1 MYSLGGYGD
10 MIADRVRVDAYTQA
24 LRKTVRPGDVVLEIG
39 TGSGVFA
46 VLACQLG
53 AARVYAVEPDPVI
66 QVAREIAAANDCAGS
81 IEFIEDLSTRVTLPV
96 QAGVIVSDLRG
107 VLPLFQHH
115 LPSIADA
122 RRRFLAPGGTLIPKR
137 DAVWV
142 AVAEAPEEYGRIVD
156 CWETN
161 ALGQNL
167 SPARRLVVNDMRK
180 VRFTPQQ
187 LLTPPLLWTTL
198 DYATIEH
205 PDVRGAMNFSVQRP
219 GTGHG
224 IVAWFETCLAD
235 GICFSNA
242 PGLPEAVYG
251 SMFFPWTE
259 PVPLSEGQKL
269 CVNLEATL
277 LENDYIWRW
286 NTQIDSADGSG
297 SALRF
302 EQSQLSGAVLSLAK
316 LRQSASDYVPQ
327 LAEDGRL
334 HRRAL
339 ELMDGKN
346 SLEAISRRL
355 AAEFPQR
362 FTRWQQALSY
372 AGKLSQ
378 SYSRESSL

>member
-10 MIADRVRVDAYTQA
+10 MIADRVRLDAYSQA
-24 LRKTVRPGDVVLEIG
+24 LRKAIRPGAVVLEIG
-39 TGSGVFA
+39 TGPGVFA

-66 QVAREIAAANDCAGS
+66 QVAREIAAANGCADR

-107 VLPLFQHH
+107 VLPFFQHH

-156 CWETN
+156 CWEN
-161 ALGQNL
+161 NVLGQNL
-167 SPARRLVVNDMRK
+167 SPARRLAVNHMRK
-180 VRFTPQQ
+180 ARFTPQQ
-187 LLTPPLLWTTL
+187 LLTPPLLWATL
-198 DYATIEH
+198 DYATVEN
-205 PDVRGAMNFSVQRP
+205 PDARGALNFSVQRP

-235 GICFSNA
+235 GIGFSNA
-242 PGLPEAVYG
+242 PGMPEAVYG

-259 PVPLSEGQKL
+259 PVSFSEGQNL
-269 CVNLEATL
+269 CVNLEAIL

-286 NTQIDSADGSG
+286 NTQIDSPNGSG

-327 LAEDGRL
+327 LSEEGRL

-346 SLEAISRRL
+346 SLEAISHQL

-362 FTRWQQALSY
+362 FARWQQALSY
-372 AGKLSQ
+372 AAKLSQ
-378 SYSRESSL
+378 DHSR

>member
-1 MYSLGGYGD
+1 MYSLAGYGD
-10 MIADRVRVDAYTQA
+10 MIADRVRVEAYAQA
-24 LRKTVRPGDVVLEIG
+24 LRKAVRPGSVVLEIG

-53 AARVYAVEPDPVI
+53 ASRVYAVEPDPVI
-66 QVAREIAAANDCAGS
+66 QVAREIAAANGCAGR
-81 IEFIEDLSTRVTLPV
+81 IEFIEDLSTRVTVPI
-96 QAGVIVSDLRG
+96 QAGVIVSDMRG
-107 VLPLFQHH
+107 VLPFFQRH

-122 RRRFLAPGGTLIPKR
+122 RRRFLAPGGTLIPQR

-142 AVAEAPEEYGRIVD
+142 AVAEAPEEYGRIVN
-156 CWETN
+156 CWEKN
-161 ALGQNL
+161 VLGQDL
-167 SPARRLVVNDMRK
+167 SPARRLAVNGMRK
-180 VRFTPQQ
+180 ARFTPQQ
-187 LLTPPLLWTTL
+187 LLTPPLLWATL
-198 DYATIEH
+198 DYATVED
-205 PDVRGAMNFSVQRP
+205 PGARGTLNFSVQRP

-235 GICFSNA
+235 GIGFSNA
-242 PGLPEAVYG
+242 PGMPEAIYG

-259 PVPLSEGQKL
+259 PVPLSEGQNL
-269 CVNLEATL
+269 RVDLEAAL

-286 NTQIDSADGSG
+286 TTQIDSPNGSE

-302 EQSQLSGAVLSLAK
+302 EQSELSGAVLSLAK

-327 LAEDGRL
+327 LSEDGRL

-346 SLEAISRRL
+346 SLEAIARQL

-362 FTRWQQALSY
+362 FARWQQALSY
-372 AGKLSQ
+372 ASKLSQ
-378 SYSRESSL
+378 DYSR

>member
-10 MIADRVRVDAYTQA
+10 MIADRVRVDAYSQA
-24 LRKTVRPGDVVLEIG
+24 LRKAVRPGDVVLEIG
-39 TGSGVFA
+39 TGPGVFA

-53 AARVYAVEPDPVI
+53 AARVYAVEPDSVI
-66 QVAREIAAANDCAGS
+66 QVAREIAAANGCAGS
-81 IEFIEDLSTRVTLPV
+81 IEFIEDLSTRATLPA

-107 VLPLFQHH
+107 VLPFFQHH

-142 AVAEAPEEYGRIVD
+142 AVAEAPKEYGRIVD
-156 CWETN
+156 CWEN
-161 ALGQNL
+161 NVLGQNL
-167 SPARRLVVNDMRK
+167 SPARRLAVNDMRK

-187 LLTPPLLWTTL
+187 LLTPPLLWATL
-198 DYATIEH
+198 DYATVEN
-205 PDVRGAMNFSVQRP
+205 PDARGALNFSVQRP

-235 GICFSNA
+235 GIGFSNA
-242 PGLPEAVYG
+242 PGMPEAVYG

-259 PVPLSEGQKL
+259 PVPLSEGQNL

-286 NTQIDSADGSG
+286 NTQIDSPDGSG

-302 EQSQLSGAVLSLAK
+302 EQSQLSGAVLSLAN

-327 LAEDGRL
+327 LSEEGRL

-346 SLEAISRRL
+346 SLEAISHQL

-362 FTRWQQALSY
+362 FARWQQALSY
-372 AGKLSQ
+372 AAKLSQ
-378 SYSRESSL
+378 DHSR